1 MLEIIRLCCQLHS
14 LMPQLA
20 GTAAAAAA
28 GILSKLARDLQSFT
42 RTPVFNPWTP
52 AAAAAA
58 AAAGEAMCTVFVL
71 TAAAATVA
79 TLCL

>member
-58 AAAGEAMCTVFVL
+58 GEAMCTVFVL